1 MQTRSE
7 DPSPRRS
14 SIGDGIGAMVR
25 RVELPWISILATL
38 GFVGFFAGLWVLITA
53 LGGSTR
59 IQPYRLDFSVVSPF
73 LGTFAEGLGYTLQIA
88 ILTIVLG
95 LLLGIVVAAAR
106 LSSITVVRAVTTMY
120 VELMRGTPLLVQLF
134 WVYYALPI
142 LTGIQLP
149 AFESVVLALTLNV
162 GAFYGE
168 AFRSG
173 IQAIPR
179 EQVETADVLGLNY
192 VQRMQFVI
200 VPQAFRIVLPVLIS
214 ISVSLFKDTSLVSV
228 LGVNEL
234 MYTTRTIST
243 DTYRPLE
250 VYTTA
255 AIIYFIVAFPVT
267 IIMRRYEI
275 YLSRHLAQEK

>member
-1 MQTRSE
+1 MQTRSG
-7 DPSPRRS
+7 DPSPRRP
-14 SIGDGIGAMVR
+14 SIGDGIGALVQ

-106 LSSITVVRAVTTMY
+106 LSSITVVRAVTTIY

>member
-1 MQTRSE
+1 MEERPDE
-7 DPSPRRS
+7 PVRRP
-14 SIGDGIGAMVR
+14 SIGDTIVALGQRTG
-25 RVELPWISILATL
+25 LPWTSLLATL
-38 GFVGFFAGLWVLITA
+38 GFIIIVAAFWIAFTSFGRS
-53 LGGSTR
+53 STVR
-59 IQPYRLDFSVVSPF
+59 PYSWNFSVVTPF
-73 LGTFAEGLGYTLQIA
+73 IGALVDGLLLTVKMTLV
-88 ILTIVLG
+88 TIVLG
-95 LLLGIVVAAAR
+95 MILGITVAGAR
-106 LSSITVVRAVTTMY
+106 LSSFAPLRWVTTMY
-120 VELMRGTPLLVQLF
+120 VEIMRGTPALVQLF

-142 LTGIQLP
+142 VTGVQLP

-192 VQRMQFVI
+192 FQRMRFVV

-214 ISVSLFKDTSLVSV
+214 ISISLFKDTSLVSA

-234 MYTTRTIST
+234 MYTARSVAT

-250 VYTTA
+250 VYTA
-255 AIIYFIVAFPVT
+255 VAIIYFLVAFPVT
-267 IIMRRYEI
+267 LIMRRYEI
-275 YLSRHLAQEK
+275 YLSRHLAQER

>member
-1 MQTRSE
+1 LAQRF
-7 DPSPRRS
+7 DIPWA
-14 SIGDGIGAMVR
+14 SIFV
-25 RVELPWISILATL
+25 TL
-38 GFVGFFAGLWVLITA
+38 GFVAFVLALWGLFTT
-53 LGGSTR
+53 LGGSSR
-59 IQPYRLDFSVVSPF
+59 IQPYRWDFGVVTPF
-73 LGTFAEGLGYTLQIA
+73 FGTFAEGLGYTLQIA
-88 ILTIVLG
+88 IITIVLG

-106 LSSITVVRAVTTMY
+106 LSSVLAVRSLTTVY
-120 VELMRGTPLLVQLF
+120 VEVMRGTPLLVQLF
-134 WVYYALPI
+134 WFYYALPI
-142 LTGIQLP
+142 VTGIQLP
-149 AFESVVLALTLNV
+149 AFETVVLALTLNV

-192 VQRMQFVI
+192 VQRMRFVI

-234 MYTTRTIST
+234 MYTSRTIST

-275 YLSRHLAQEK
+275 YLSRHLAQER

>member
-1 MQTRSE
+1 MQSPTE
-7 DPSPRRS
+7 DDSPRRP
-14 SIGDGIGAMVR
+14 SIGDGIGALAQ
-25 RVELPWISILATL
+25 RVELPWVPILVTV
-38 GFVGFFAGLWVLITA
+38 GFVGFFVGLWVLVAT
-53 LGGSTR
+53 LGGSTT
-59 IQPYRLDFSVVSPF
+59 IQPYRLDFSVVTPF
-73 LGTFAEGLGYTLQIA
+73 IGTFVEGLGYTLQIA
-88 ILTIVLG
+88 VLTIALG
-95 LLLGIVVAAAR
+95 MLLGIVVAAAR
-106 LSSITVVRAVTTMY
+106 LSSVSAVRWITTVY

-149 AFESVVLALTLNV
+149 AFESVVFALTLNV

-179 EQVETADVLGLNY
+179 EQVETADVLGLHY
-192 VQRMQFVI
+192 VQRMRFVI

-275 YLSRHLAQEK
+275 YLGRHLAQEK